1 MHEPV
6 HLPRRAQRLPAAH
19 VEGKV
24 AFHPL
29 RLVDLSD
36 IGARMETDVWLAVG
50 REYVLRLDDPP
61 FQIPGR
67 VVWARLLTLDGGR
80 PVFEA
85 GLEFAECSPAAR
97 QQLTRLMA
105 ALAVRAGADAA
116 TGGAAAGSRP
126 A

>member
-1 MHEPV
+1 MLEPD
-6 HLPRRAQRLPAAH
+6 HLPRRAERLAAAH
-19 VEGKV
+19 IEGRV
-24 AFHPL
+24 VFHPL

-61 FQIPGR
+61 FQIAGR
-67 VVWARLLTLDGGR
+67 VVWAKLLTLDGGR

-85 GLEFAECSPAAR
+85 GLEFTDCSPAAR
-97 QQLTRLMA
+97 QQLTRLMIRLAGRVGAVPAVAGSA
-105 ALAVRAGADAA
+105 AE
-116 TGGAAAGSRP
+116 SRP